1 MSLPL
6 NIDLQQILLHMLN
19 FVLLFGGLYFIL
31 YKPVKK
37 FMDGRASRYA
47 EKEEE
52 TERRLREAEE
62 AKAEYEDKLR
72 NAESEIAAMR
82 SEAAAQAAADSAAER
97 ERALAEADGI
107 RRAAEAEA
115 AAEKQRLLRQANREI
130 SELAAQAA
138 QKAVYGSAEEAFD
151 GFLDRAERSDGE

>member
-47 EKEEE
+47 EKEAE
-52 TERRLREAEE
+52 TERKLREAEA
-62 AKAEYEDKLR
+62 AKAEYEEKLK
-72 NAESEIAAMR
+72 NAEAEISVMKAEASRAAAE
-82 SEAAAQAAADSAAER
+82 EAAAER
-97 ERALAEADGI
+97 GR
-107 RRAAEAEA
+107 AEAEA
-115 AAEKQRLLRQANREI
+115 ESIRAAARGEAEAEKERLVRQANREL

-138 QKAVYGSAEEAFD
+138 QKAVFGSAEEAFD
-151 GFLDRAERSDGE
+151 SFLDSAGRSDGE

>member
-1 MSLPL
+1 MGLPL

-37 FMDGRASRYA
+37 FMDSRASRYA
-47 EKEEE
+47 EKEAE

-62 AKAEYEDKLR
+62 AKAEYEEKLK
-72 NAESEIAAMR
+72 NAEAEIAEMKA
-82 SEAAAQAAADSAAER
+82 EASRAAADEARAEHSRALEAAES
-97 ERALAEADGI
+97 I
-107 RRAAEAEA
+107 RRSAEAEA
-115 AAEKQRLLRQANREI
+115 EAEKQRLVRQANREL

-138 QKAVYGSAEEAFD
+138 QKAVFGSAEEAFD
-151 GFLDRAERSDGE
+151 SFLDSAERSDGE